1 MKEGYYPRTD
11 ALSAA
16 VRSGNGDAIR
26 GETQLLVQGIANE
39 LSTITREC
47 SPAFLGLLL
56 VAAEFWLESLR
67 SCADKKDFE
76 VAAALRER
84 STAVTIT
91 KKE

>member
-76 VAAALRER
+76 VAAAFRER
-84 STAVTIT
+84 TTVTIT